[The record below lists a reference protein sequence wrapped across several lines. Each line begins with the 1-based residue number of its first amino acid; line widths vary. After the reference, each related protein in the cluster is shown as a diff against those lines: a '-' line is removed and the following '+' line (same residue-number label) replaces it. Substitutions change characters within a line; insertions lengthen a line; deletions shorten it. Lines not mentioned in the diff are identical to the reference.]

1 MDSPNHLSEREIAA
15 YLDQGL
21 EVDERHRI
29 DAHLDLCSAC
39 RAELISVMR
48 LTSAPSGRSR
58 VSRWVWVPAAI
69 AAGLAAV
76 LLLRPPPPGG
86 PASLERPVAGPAES
100 LPRLVVTGP
109 VNGDSVTLGGLT
121 FQWRSRQ
128 GDSYRVTVLTESGE
142 PVWTAETTDTSI
154 SLPAS
159 ISLEPGRG
167 YFWRVDAVADG
178 LSATSGVQR
187 FQVVR

>member
-1 MDSPNHLSEREIAA
+1 MDSSDHLSEREIAA
-15 YLDQGL
+15 YLDQDLGA
-21 EVDERHRI
+21 DERQRL
-29 DAHLDLCSAC
+29 DAHLDSCPPC
-39 RAELISVMR
+39 RAELVAVMR
-48 LTSAPSGRSR
+48 LASAPSGRSR
-58 VSRWVWVPAAI
+58 VSRWVWVPAAA

-76 LLLRPPPPGG
+76 LLLRQG
-86 PASLERPVAGPAES
+86 PTERPVAIERPVAGLAES
-100 LPRLVVTGP
+100 LPRLLVTSP
-109 VNGDSVTLGGLT
+109 ANGDSVTFGGLI

-154 SLPAS
+154 SLPPGIA
-159 ISLEPGRG
+159 LEPGRG

-187 FQVVR
+187 FQVVP

>member
-1 MDSPNHLSEREIAA
+1 M
-15 YLDQGL
+15 
-21 EVDERHRI
+21 
-29 DAHLDLCSAC
+29 
-39 RAELISVMR
+39 
-48 LTSAPSGRSR
+48 
-58 VSRWVWVPAAI
+58 
-69 AAGLAAV
+69 
-76 LLLRPPPPGG
+76 
-86 PASLERPVAGPAES
+86 
-100 LPRLVVTGP
+100 
-109 VNGDSVTLGGLT
+109 

-154 SLPAS
+154 SLPTG
-159 ISLEPGRG
+159 ITLEPGRG